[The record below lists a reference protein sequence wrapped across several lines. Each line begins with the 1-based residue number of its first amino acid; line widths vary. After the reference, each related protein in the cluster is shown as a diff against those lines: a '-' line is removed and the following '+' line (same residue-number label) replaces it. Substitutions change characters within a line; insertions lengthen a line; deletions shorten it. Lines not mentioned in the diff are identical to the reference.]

1 MKKSIYIILILSMIT
16 FCGCSTTESY
26 SSYNEDNQLVRL
38 GNYKGLEYEELVA
51 NVTIDDVNRHID
63 SILQSYEEIYE
74 INDRVRVE
82 AYDTIKIDYKVFYR
96 DEITNRVNGFQFKL
110 GNNEIEKSFEEE
122 LINQKVGDLIEF
134 EMKVPEGSDEKLSG
148 ENVTIQAT
156 ITNIY
161 GFSVVELTDKFVQ
174 SEFGYENIQEYR
186 LDIRQKLFEAD
197 EIRCINSIKEKLL
210 AQIINDSEF
219 YLSEEVILEN
229 AAGIVE
235 SYYRIADVYGY
246 SLNDY
251 IVKVL
256 KSNENDFYENCY
268 NESRNQI
275 KEILVL
281 NEISNIEKLDVSFQD
296 LNLIDSDTDYSLV
309 LDYIYSVSIPY

>member
-1 MKKSIYIILILSMIT
+1 MGIY
-16 FCGCSTTESY
+16 
-26 SSYNEDNQLVRL
+26 
-38 GNYKGLEYEELVA
+38 
-51 NVTIDDVNRHID
+51 
-63 SILQSYEEIYE
+63 
-74 INDRVRVE
+74 
-82 AYDTIKIDYKVFYR
+82 
-96 DEITNRVNGFQFKL
+96 
-110 GNNEIEKSFEEE
+110 
-122 LINQKVGDLIEF
+122 
-134 EMKVPEGSDEKLSG
+134 
-148 ENVTIQAT
+148 
-156 ITNIY
+156 
-161 GFSVVELTDKFVQ
+161 
-174 SEFGYENIQEYR
+174 
-186 LDIRQKLFEAD
+186 
-197 EIRCINSIKEKLL
+197 
-210 AQIINDSEF
+210 
-219 YLSEEVILEN
+219 N

-309 LDYIYSVSIPY
+309 LDYIYSVSSPY